1 ESAGVFCVR
10 GEELADI
17 KQLKCRECARTYDVA
32 PIHVCEFCFGPL
44 EADYDY
50 EQIDKETSREQIAAG
65 PHSIWRYVDLLPVSA
80 DTPRVDLGAGFTP
93 LVPAPRLGAELGISD
108 LWLKNDTVNPTFSF
122 KDRVVSVALTKAR
135 EFGMKVAAA
144 GTTGNLGNAVAA
156 HAAKAG
162 MPAVIFMPHDLEV
175 GKIIPTAVY
184 GATIVAVK
192 GNYDDVNR
200 LCAEVAD
207 SHESWAF
214 VNTNVRAFYS
224 EGSKTLAFETVEQL
238 GWRYPEHIVVPIGS
252 GSQLVKVRKGLEEL
266 NKVRLMPA
274 PPHTLVHG
282 AQAMGC
288 SPVTQAFLDGV
299 DHVRPVR
306 PDTIA
311 KSIAIGNPAD
321 GTYALQAIKETG
333 GKAGMVT
340 EGEIVDAMLLLARTE
355 GIFTETAG
363 GVTVGVMAKLAQQG
377 VFSPGERVVALITGM
392 GLKTVEAV
400 SHVAHPVTITPSF
413 DEFEEKVELGVIPNG
428 KAR

>member
-1 ESAGVFCVR
+1 
-10 GEELADI
+10 LADI

-50 EQIDKETSREQIAAG
+50 EAIDRDVSREQIAAG
-65 PHSIWRYVDLLPVSA
+65 PRSIWRYVDLLPISEA
-80 DTPRVDLGAGFTP
+80 TPRVDLGAGFTP

-135 EFGMKVAAA
+135 EFGMRVAAA

-175 GKIIPTAVY
+175 GKIVPTAVY

-192 GNYDDVNR
+192 GNYDEVNR

-207 SHESWAF
+207 NYPWAF

-224 EGSKTLAFETVEQL
+224 EGSKTLAFECVEQL

-252 GSQLVKVRKGLEEL
+252 GAQLVKVRKGLDEL
-266 NKVRLMPA
+266 HKVRLMPA
-274 PPHTLVHG
+274 APHTKVHG
-282 AQAMGC
+282 AQALGC
-288 SPVTQAFLDGV
+288 SPVVQAFAEKL
-299 DHVRPVR
+299 DHVRPQK

-321 GTYALQAIKETG
+321 GPYALQAIRATG
-333 GKAGMVT
+333 GDADSVT
-340 EGEIVDAMLLLARTE
+340 EPEIIESILLLARTE

-363 GVTVGVMAKLAQQG
+363 GVTVGVLAKLAGRG
-377 VFSPGERVVALITGM
+377 VFAPGERVVALITGM
-392 GLKTVEAV
+392 GLKTIEAV
-400 SHVAHPVTITPSF
+400 SHAAAPVTITATM
-413 DEFEEKVELGVIPNG
+413 DEFEERIALGQIPNG
-428 KAR
+428 KRKDQQ

>member
-1 ESAGVFCVR
+1 
-10 GEELADI
+10 LAEI
-17 KQLKCRECARTYDVA
+17 KNLKCRECGRLYDVG
-32 PIHVCEFCFGPL
+32 PFHVCEFCFGPL

-50 EQIDKETSREQIAAG
+50 EQIDRDISRQLIAEG
-65 PHSIWRYVDLLPVSA
+65 PRSIWRYVDLLPVSA

-122 KDRVVSVALTKAR
+122 KDRVVSVALTKAK
-135 EFGMKVAAA
+135 ELGLKVAAA

-184 GATIVAVK
+184 GATIVSVK

-207 SHESWAF
+207 AHEWAF

-224 EGSKTLAFETVEQL
+224 EGSKTLAFEVVEQL
-238 GWRYPEHIVVPIGS
+238 GWKYPEHIVVPIGS
-252 GSQLVKVRKGLEEL
+252 GSQLVKVRKGLDEL

-274 PPHTLVHG
+274 PPHTQVHG
-282 AQAMGC
+282 AQALGC
-288 SPVTQAFLDGV
+288 SPVAQAFLDGV

-321 GTYALQAIKETG
+321 GPYALQAIRETG
-333 GKAGMVT
+333 GRADTVT
-340 EGEIVDAMLLLARTE
+340 EGEIVDAILLLARTE

-363 GVTVGVMAKLAQQG
+363 GVTVGVLAKLAQAG
-377 VFSPGERVVALITGM
+377 VFAPGERVVALITGM
-392 GLKTVEAV
+392 GLKTIEAV
-400 SHVAHPVTITPSF
+400 SHSAKPVTITPSI
-413 DEFEEKVELGVIPNG
+413 DEFEEKVELGLIPNG
-428 KAR
+428 KARQ